1 MAGWLAK
8 NGRDYERA
16 EGELRFAEHE
26 MAKEAGRH
34 PWRLDHMAAGL
45 SPGLGTK
52 WWGDIHGH
60 RLFVTI
66 NILESCCYD
75 HKEDFRLIFYD
86 ATGGAKFDPDTDG
99 GEDSC
104 IVTVVITP
112 HTEPW
117 RSKVDALLR
126 CDSDVHF
133 GRIIEVN
140 DSGFLIEEALLEP
153 FRGLTIDPHGATC
166 AVSFPDAAGFSTG
179 AWIGYSGLR
188 DNDGIRTIQDGSIV
202 WLIPSGDASTQ
213 VSTIQMFSGAYDGWS
228 RAFAWLKHEGI
239 LDSIRTIKIDHDQGV
254 SNVWA
259 KEEVPI
265 LRDVQVAGIQ
275 PNFSAFSGTVDNRKW
290 FNLLRSDDFTFM
302 TLSPPCQPWSR
313 GGRGTGLHSANG
325 MSFLQAIAVV
335 GQTRPQLVGCEC
347 ADLIVHHDHFPVLK
361 HAFLAQGYVMHW
373 STVTDIAQLTGCQR
387 KRWLALF
394 VRRDVQTLPV
404 FGTFKISDTQV
415 PKWSND
421 CFQFAVPDE
430 IVEQLRLTPEQL
442 HMYSQV
448 QWFPP
453 NKRHTLPANPTPAD
467 VLEARRLQ
475 PSAIMP
481 TLCASYSQQHTLN
494 REHLDT
500 KGIFASLVECDGHWS
515 FLSPLM
521 FCGIFGTPQDQ
532 IVVLPVNIADSF
544 KQLGNC
550 IAPPHALLVIL
561 VGLSATAV
569 FKQSIKQMIIKC
581 YQNRMTPAN
590 SHVISNDDFIWVVA
604 DSRIEEVVTLLST
617 IHHDQPKVQVSI
629 GDHQHSLDATCSFST
644 FIDQLGF
651 CQKHAH
657 DFKVYVD
664 DAQVPLGTIVAE
676 VSGSAVRITCRAQV
690 VAAFSPLLFEIEED
704 RQATIEV
711 ESSQDSPVGTRGSFC
726 SIEWP
731 DLDLLDQQTASDP
744 PTLVAILRWPEQTI
758 SYVMSTRD
766 TAIDHVSSLPSC
778 ADCIIHKTSIS
789 VPLAEAEIVFICI
802 RNQVAESKACVVVQ
816 DNCVM
821 KFGLM
826 CLDRSFVPA
835 HLWPSSFGCTINDVP
850 TPCDQSCVISSG
862 DVLTVWGLQS
872 ERSAYSIA
880 NGPCLASDEAMWF
893 ALEINKT
900 ESNTF
905 IMAPVILFTHDVNLD
920 EALHRPIV
928 SVGEAFFASVAQG
941 RTPPICRLRGL
952 ILFSAHWFGLEV
964 TFGDITEVKLV
975 GCQDSQMSQII
986 STGIAGAL
994 RSVGMIVAT
1003 TFVEFPAVH
1012 GLCGWA
1018 LLHTWIQDHG
1028 PLPEWCDVDAPT
1040 IDAARLSFANL
1051 EDPASPVGRFACVV
1065 RSQFLQQQRT
1075 ATGRLHF
1082 GGAENDDKKDTD
1094 MKQDPLQVADPWK
1107 MPTSNKQKQQG
1118 ARWEDLVLPDD
1129 HPFFCKSGERMF
1141 QVQRQRINGKN
1152 GGLAFSTK
1160 SNIQSV
1166 LAANTTVDSA
1176 LLVPVSD
1183 RSVFAKL
1190 CPVPSVS
1197 GPYEITVKDP
1207 IIDQL
1212 YKRQVLVVQ
1221 VKGDIIFKLT
1231 GDGYKA
1237 KLNVLRELVFEF
1249 DSRLVNKDVTQHMVQ
1264 SPLENMKQK
1273 VADQFGLKD
1282 ISLYGF
1288 RKQSKESEHVFMQ
1301 IIGKVDSALR
1311 PNILE
1316 KSGLNELTVRDF
1328 VQKGDSPNDHSVIP
1342 RFFPMTKQGK
1352 DEAIRSSVGVTG
1364 FAGVLLTRRGV
1375 GVRCWHKNIGAMRQ
1389 ALMAS
1394 DMRICSENLN
1404 TVPRIA
1410 RESVGWPQNITPQ
1423 EVVRACMHSVGQAPV
1438 PTKCYRSLGVVA
1450 WTLMFASEPSCTKFT
1465 ATFNDETVEVLLL
1478 PTGSQIKPSQ
1488 PRSKPKKGA
1497 APPASQP
1504 HDEATTDRITALESR
1519 FSVLERRQ
1527 DTIENRV
1534 QSGFDAV
1541 QDQLRQVL
1549 TAVAPRNQAQ
1559 DSTGHTPPQKVARS
1573 S

>member
-1 MAGWLAK
+1 MDGST
-8 NGRDYERA
+8 RI
-16 EGELRFAEHE
+16 FA
-26 MAKEAGRH
+26 
-34 PWRLDHMAAGL
+34 RL
-45 SPGLGTK
+45 
-52 WWGDIHGH
+52 
-60 RLFVTI
+60 
-66 NILESCCYD
+66 E
-75 HKEDFRLIFYD
+75 
-86 ATGGAKFDPDTDG
+86 
-99 GEDSC
+99 
-104 IVTVVITP
+104 
-112 HTEPW
+112 EPW

-569 FKQSIKQMIIKC
+569 FKQSIKQMIIK
-581 YQNRMTPAN
+581 Y
-590 SHVISNDDFIWVVA
+590 
-604 DSRIEEVVTLLST
+604 
-617 IHHDQPKVQVSI
+617 
-629 GDHQHSLDATCSFST
+629 
-644 FIDQLGF
+644 
-651 CQKHAH
+651 
-657 DFKVYVD
+657 
-664 DAQVPLGTIVAE
+664 
-676 VSGSAVRITCRAQV
+676 
-690 VAAFSPLLFEIEED
+690 
-704 RQATIEV
+704 
-711 ESSQDSPVGTRGSFC
+711 
-726 SIEWP
+726 
-731 DLDLLDQQTASDP
+731 
-744 PTLVAILRWPEQTI
+744 
-758 SYVMSTRD
+758 
-766 TAIDHVSSLPSC
+766 
-778 ADCIIHKTSIS
+778 
-789 VPLAEAEIVFICI
+789 
-802 RNQVAESKACVVVQ
+802 
-816 DNCVM
+816 CVM

-1207 IIDQL
+1207 ILDQL
-1212 YKRQVLVVQ
+1212 DKRTVLVVQ